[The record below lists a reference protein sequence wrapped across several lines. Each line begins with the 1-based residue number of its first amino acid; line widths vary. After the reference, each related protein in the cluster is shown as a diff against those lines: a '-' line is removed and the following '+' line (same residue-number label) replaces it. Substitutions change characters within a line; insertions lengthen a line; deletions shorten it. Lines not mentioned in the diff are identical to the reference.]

1 MKTVAVLVALCVVL
15 VSTAQAADVWYELSA
30 KDAYSSGLDKG
41 NLNADIKLFM
51 KGERTPGVAKKYGEF
66 QSNKRSNAFGKSKES
81 ACQMAFLS
89 AIIALQQRAVREG
102 GDAVIDIYSNTKD
115 KVYESAEKFNCISGA
130 MTANVSLKGTV
141 VKLK

>member
-1 MKTVAVLVALCVVL
+1 MKSVTVLVVLFVLL
-15 VSTAQAADVWYELSA
+15 VSTAQAADVWLEIPA
-30 KDAYSSGLDKG
+30 ADAYTSGLDKG

-51 KGERTPGVAKKYGEF
+51 KGQKTPGVAQKYGEF
-66 QSNKRSNAFGKSKES
+66 QSNKRSNAFGKGKEN

-102 GDAVIDIYSNTKD
+102 GNAVIDIYSNTKNQ
-115 KVYESAEKFNCISGA
+115 VYESAEKFKCISGA